1 MQEKKKI
8 TVMSIA
14 IVILSISLI
23 VLTYFGFFA
32 DKRYKNLG
40 YTNQDIKLIHQY
52 QLENEIKDYNQSLVY
67 ALHSAD
73 FQEKNIH
80 YYLLFNSQI
89 DYTECINKLAQNYSL
104 DDLKEL
110 LAVLNYDE
118 AAELI
123 EYEKINNISFFKQV
137 KNKGYNTGDSVIIAN
152 SLDENSL
159 NSFLSLPTLQKGSNF
174 VNYLDSGYKADTI
187 VHLFN
192 KLGEDTFNDLS
203 TILYFDN
210 LDDYLSADNFDIKLL
225 PRYLMY
231 ADKYDASAS
240 DAVYYVNNNNDYIED
255 PDFAAF
261 YENSQEIDSYSLT
274 MLVNKS
280 HRLKSDYVPENL
292 SDIDANY
299 RNSAQSLNSEAID
312 AFIKMSDDCYQATE
326 RRILVYSGYRSY
338 NVEESLYN
346 EYLNA
351 SGDDN
356 SNKVDSFA
364 NRPGYSEHQ
373 SGLALDICQKGYS
386 YNEFNT
392 CISSDWVYKNCYD
405 YGYIL
410 RYPSSKAFLTGC
422 YYTPYHYRYVGIET
436 AQKIKK
442 YNWTLEEYN
451 YIFSN

>member
-8 TVMSIA
+8 TIMSIA
-14 IVILSISLI
+14 IAILSVSLI
-23 VLTYFGFFA
+23 VLIYFGFFA
-32 DKRYKNLG
+32 DKHYKDLG

-52 QLENEIKDYNQSLVY
+52 QLENEIKDYNHSLVY

-104 DDLKEL
+104 NDLKEL
-110 LAVLNYDE
+110 LTVLNYDE

-123 EYEKINNISFFKQV
+123 EYEKINNISFFQQV

-159 NSFLSLPTLQKGSNF
+159 KSFLSLPTLQKGSNF
-174 VNYLDSGYKADTI
+174 VNYLNSGYNAETI
-187 VHLFN
+187 VRLFN

-231 ADKYDASAS
+231 ADKHNVSAS
-240 DAVYYVNNNNDYIED
+240 DAVYYVNNNNDYVED

-261 YENSQEIDSYSLT
+261 YENSQEVDSYSLT

-292 SDIDANY
+292 IDINANY
-299 RNSAQSLNSEAID
+299 RNSAQSLNSEAAD
-312 AFIKMSDDCYQATE
+312 AFIKMSDDCYQATD

-338 NVEESLYN
+338 NVEESFYN

-373 SGLALDICQKGYS
+373 SGLAIDICQKGYS

-392 CISSDWVYKNCYD
+392 CISSDWVYENCYD

-410 RYPSSKAFLTGC
+410 RYPSSRAFLTGC